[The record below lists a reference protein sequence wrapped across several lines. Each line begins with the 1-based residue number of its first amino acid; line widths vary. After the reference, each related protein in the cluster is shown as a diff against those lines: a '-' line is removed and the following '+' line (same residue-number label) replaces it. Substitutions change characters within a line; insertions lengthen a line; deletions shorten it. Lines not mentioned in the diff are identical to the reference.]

1 MSSDNDENV
10 FKAFFYDHYDLMN
23 DIYGIN
29 YVQDYAALSG
39 WTDFTLPFCDS
50 IIIWC
55 IYNMAGVLN
64 TWRSDYMSMIRK
76 ALDNNFDVHEFDIK
90 FVRSGK
96 WQAFD
101 DRSWQ
106 MDIDKK
112 NMDPA
117 GWISG
122 YIAIKISFHNLM
134 IDNLLAK
141 LNIMLAGLTDV
152 ILQSIDITCDCAY
165 ISTRS
170 IIEGYLL
177 SHGLVDQSAIVDDQH
192 SVGDNCISF
201 YLPASVLG
209 CKMRVKIYNKF
220 VQVLESANLYES
232 IGSRLSHLVA
242 DPVDPTF
249 VDKLKRYLSTG
260 YTRIELSV
268 YESSLRQS
276 ALYAKEMDCVKQQL
290 AHCPTFKVP
299 LNQQW
304 HLIVD
309 KLTQV
314 VAVYLED
321 KQKFAYSHWWNSCTK
336 RIQGCISEEDKSLIP
351 CLLANFGF
359 NDRVIHCFVIKS
371 MGDKYQVVQ
380 QTCHKRPDGCRAM
393 TFVPSIRNGLFPTR
407 KGLQR
412 NVQFQEIGLDYYK
425 NVYIEWPDNRL
436 QRTRYESVTTV
447 TSVQMSSPPAASP
460 ASDVFEMTSMIDA
473 LPSSSGYSSLSLT
486 RIELIVNSMYQPDYT
501 CLTERRQYTVIEY
514 GYGDF
519 RKKPYL
525 YLTLEGGVHV
535 RCGEEMKAAIEPQ
548 IDAGVSF
555 SFEVTRNSRVK
566 GVHKVNCRII

>member
-1 MSSDNDENV
+1 MPGDNDENV
-10 FKAFFYDHYDLMN
+10 FKAFFYDHSDLMN

-39 WTDFTLPFCDS
+39 WSDFTVPFCDS

-55 IYNMAGVLN
+55 IYNINGVLD
-64 TWRSDYMSMIRK
+64 TCRSAYMSMIRK
-76 ALDNNFDVHEFDIK
+76 ALDDTFNNVHEFDIK

-101 DRSWQ
+101 GRSRQ
-106 MDIDKK
+106 MDFDKK
-112 NMDPA
+112 NMDS
-117 GWISG
+117 GWVSG

-134 IDNLLAK
+134 IDNLLVN
-141 LNIMLAGLTDV
+141 LNIMLSGLTDV

-170 IIEGYLL
+170 IIEHYLL
-177 SHGLVDQSAIVDDQH
+177 SHGIVDQSAIVDDRH

-209 CKMRVKIYNKF
+209 CKLRVKIYNKF

-249 VDKLKRYLSTG
+249 VDKLMRYLSKG

-268 YESSLRQS
+268 YGSLLRQS
-276 ALYAKEMDCVKQQL
+276 AVYSMEMDHVKQQL
-290 AHCPTFKVP
+290 ASCPTFQVP

-304 HLIVD
+304 HMVVE
-309 KLTQV
+309 KLTQM

-321 KQKFAYSHWWNSCTK
+321 KQKFAYSHWWNSFTK
-336 RIQGCISEEDKSLIP
+336 RIQGCISVEDKSLIP

-359 NDRVIHCFVIKS
+359 NDRLIHCFVITS
-371 MGDKYQVVQ
+371 MGDTYQVVQ
-380 QTCHKRPDGCRAM
+380 QTCHKRPDDCRAM

-407 KGLQR
+407 KGFQR
-412 NVQFQEIGLDYYK
+412 NVKFQEIGLDYYK
-425 NVYIEWPDNRL
+425 NIYIEWPDNRL
-436 QRTRYESVTTV
+436 QRTRHESVTTV
-447 TSVQMSSPPAASP
+447 ISVQVPSL

-473 LPSSSGYSSLSLT
+473 LPSSSDRSSLSLT

-501 CLTERRQYTVIEY
+501 CLIERQQYTVIEY

-548 IDAGVSF
+548 IDAGLTF

-566 GVHKVNCRII
+566 GVHRVNCKIIYR